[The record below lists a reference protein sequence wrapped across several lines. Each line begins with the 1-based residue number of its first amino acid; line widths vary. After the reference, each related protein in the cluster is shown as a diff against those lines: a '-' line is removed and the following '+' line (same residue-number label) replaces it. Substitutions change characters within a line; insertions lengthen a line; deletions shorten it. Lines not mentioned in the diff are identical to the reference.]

1 MLSCCSAIFLTHPST
16 FSPQH
21 FPFSSVAPRRT
32 STATPGRRRQ
42 PPTPPSSPDP
52 VLLEHRHDPLV
63 LPGPS
68 NFILPHPNIVS
79 RSAGEL
85 KAPPPLGLA
94 IDLLIQSLLA
104 PAKHTVSTI
113 SSRGSSSTTSPPPS
127 GTLATET
134 PSTPSE
140 LRRPLGF
147 AVVTPPQPL
156 PSPTPATHV
165 TTVSPWSFS
174 PTCPSP
180 PVSPLAGFDHRRS
193 VPLLN
198 PDQRL
203 DCKDSNDSRGLSVE
217 NQYPSLYSNQPT
229 CKIHRNL

>member
-16 FSPQH
+16 SSPQH
-21 FPFSSVAPRRT
+21 FPFPSVAPCRT
-32 STATPGRRRQ
+32 SAATPGRRRQ
-42 PPTPPSSPDP
+42 PPTPPPSPNP
-52 VLLEHRHDPLV
+52 VLLEHRRDPLV
-63 LPGPS
+63 LPSPS
-68 NFILPHPNIVS
+68 NFTLPHPNIIS

-85 KAPPPLGLA
+85 KAPLPPGLA
-94 IDLLIQSLLA
+94 VDPPIQSLLA
-104 PAKHTVSTI
+104 PAKHTVSTT
-113 SSRGSSSTTSPPPS
+113 SSCGSSSTTSPPPS
-127 GTLATET
+127 GTLATRT

-165 TTVSPWSFS
+165 TAVSPWSFS

-180 PVSPLAGFDHRRS
+180 LVSPLAGFDHHRS

-198 PDQRL
+198 PDQGL
-203 DCKDSNDSRGLSVE
+203 DCKDSNDSRGLFVE

-229 CKIHRNL
+229 CKIYRNL